1 MVSYVHVYV
10 HILVIENQ
18 MYKLIFSK
26 PIVYRLF

>member
-1 MVSYVHVYV
+1 MVSYVHVSV
-10 HILVIENQ
+10 QVSVLENQ